1 MSDYDDL
8 KSHRWPWLK
17 IALGVSLALNLV
29 VAGVVIGA
37 VARPG
42 GPDPRRGEPV
52 GAALFRD
59 LPRED
64 RRAMWRAMNG
74 AKRPDWQ
81 AERTE
86 IAALLR
92 ATPFDAAALGEYLD
106 RRQQDHAERLLL
118 VRKKWLERVGAMTD
132 DERAA
137 FAERL
142 EKPRKKRKG
151 DKGWKPRDQRPE

>member
-1 MSDYDDL
+1 MSDYDDMERR
-8 KSHRWPWLK
+8 RWPWLK

-42 GPDPRRGEPV
+42 GHDPHRGEPV

-74 AKRPDWQ
+74 TKRPDGQ
-81 AERTE
+81 AERRE

-92 ATPFDAAALGEYLD
+92 ATPFDAAALGDYLD
-106 RRQQDHAERLLL
+106 RRQISHAERQRV
-118 VRKKWLERVGAMTD
+118 VREKWLERVVAMSD

-137 FAERL
+137 FAARL
-142 EKPRKKRKG
+142 EKPRKTRKG
-151 DKGWKPRDQRPE
+151 DRDRQHHDRRPD